1 MNNQKYRNTIAV
13 LMMSAAL
20 MTLAAVLPLR
30 TFASENIPVV
40 TDISVTYIV
49 NGNVKKAGGDVF
61 TLTADDPQSPM
72 PEGSID
78 GKKEITIRDEGSY
91 SFGDILY
98 ERPDVHWYTITRNIE
113 KKKGAVKDDS
123 VFRVKVIAQNDG
135 NGYVLVYRDGS
146 DEKDEL
152 VYKDRVAPDTGEDNS
167 LMIYSIMGAAA
178 AAALAVYAAFAR
190 KSKRKSVK
198 H

>member
-1 MNNQKYRNTIAV
+1 MNNQKYRNTIAA
-13 LMMSAAL
+13 LMVFTAL
-20 MTLAAVLPLR
+20 MTIAATLPAR
-30 TFASENIPVV
+30 AFASENIPVT
-40 TDISVTYIV
+40 TDIRVTYIV
-49 NGNVKKAGGDVF
+49 DGNVKKAGGDVF

-91 SFGDILY
+91 SFGDILF
-98 ERPDVHWYTITRNIE
+98 ERPDVHWYTVTRNIE
-113 KKKGAVKDDS
+113 KRKGAVKDES
-123 VFRVKVIAQNDG
+123 VFKVKVIAQNDG

-146 DEKDEL
+146 DEKEEL
-152 VYKDRVAPDTGEDNS
+152 IYKDRVAPDTGEDNS

-178 AAALAVYAAFAR
+178 AAALAVYAALAR
-190 KSKRKSVK
+190 KSKKKGVR